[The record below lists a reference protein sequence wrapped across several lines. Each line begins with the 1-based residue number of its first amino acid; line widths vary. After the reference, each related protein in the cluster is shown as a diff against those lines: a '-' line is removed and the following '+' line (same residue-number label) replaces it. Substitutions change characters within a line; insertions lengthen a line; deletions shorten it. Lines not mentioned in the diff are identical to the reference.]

1 MKKKFDKNAFGII
14 GLGRFGTAVAIELA
28 KAKKSVIVLD
38 IDEEKLSAVK
48 DYITHAHI
56 VNGIN
61 KNVLEES
68 GISQCST
75 VIVCIGKDIESN
87 ILATL
92 NVLECNVPRVLAK
105 AMSEDHGRVLEKIG
119 AEVIFPEVDSG
130 ICLAK
135 SLSTLRTLDFLELED
150 EISITE
156 ISLGPAFDGKS
167 IAELNFRAKYKLN
180 IIALT
185 RDEKTDVNIDAH
197 MILKELDDLVV
208 IGHNDDIA
216 NFAKANTV

>member
-1 MKKKFDKNAFGII
+1 
-14 GLGRFGTAVAIELA
+14 AIELA
-28 KAKKSVIVLD
+28 KAKKNVIVLD
-38 IDEEKLSAVK
+38 IEEEKLSAEK

-61 KNVLEES
+61 KEVLEES
-68 GISQCST
+68 GISQCGT

-92 NVLECNVPRVLAK
+92 NVIECKVPRVIAK
-105 AMSEDHGRVLEKIG
+105 AMSDDHGRVLEKIG

-130 ICLAK
+130 IRLAK

-150 EISITE
+150 GISITE
-156 ISLGPAFDGKS
+156 VSLSDAFDGKS
-167 IAELNFRAKYKLN
+167 IGDLNFRSKYNLN
-180 IIALT
+180 IIAIS
-185 RDEKTDVNIDAH
+185 REEKTFVNIDAN

-208 IGHNDDIA
+208 IGNNDDIA
-216 NFAKANTV
+216 NFTKANTK

>member
-38 IDEEKLSAVK
+38 IEEEKLATVK

-68 GISQCST
+68 GISECST

-92 NVLECNVPRVLAK
+92 NVIECNVPRVIAK
-105 AMSEDHGRVLEKIG
+105 AMNDDHGRVLEKIG

-130 ICLAK
+130 IRLAK
-135 SLSTLRTLDFLELED
+135 SLSTLRSLEFLELED

-167 IAELNFRAKYKLN
+167 IAEVNFRAKYKLN

-185 RDEKTDVNIDAH
+185 RDEKTQVNIDAN

-216 NFAKANTV
+216 YFAKANTV

>member
-68 GISQCST
+68 GISACST

-92 NVLECNVPRVLAK
+92 NVIECNVPRVIAK
-105 AMSEDHGRVLEKIG
+105 AMNDDHGRVLEKIG

-130 ICLAK
+130 IRLAK
-135 SLSTLRTLDFLELED
+135 SLSTLRSLDFLELED

-156 ISLGPAFDGKS
+156 ISIGPPFDGKS

-185 RDEKTDVNIDAH
+185 RDEKTEVNIDAH

>member
-1 MKKKFDKNAFGII
+1 MKFKNDKNAFGII
-14 GLGRFGTAVAIELA
+14 GLGRFGTALAIELA
-28 KAKKSVIVLD
+28 KAKKNVIVLD
-38 IDEEKLSAVK
+38 IDEDKLSAVK

-68 GISQCST
+68 GISHCGT

-92 NVLECNVPRVLAK
+92 NVIESKVPRVIAK
-105 AMSEDHGRVLEKIG
+105 AMSDDHGRVLEKIG

-130 ICLAK
+130 VRLAK

-150 EISITE
+150 GISITE
-156 ISLGPAFDGKS
+156 VSLSSAFDGKT
-167 IAELNFRAKYKLN
+167 IGELNFRSKYHLN
-180 IIALT
+180 VIAIS
-185 RDEKTDVNIDAH
+185 REEKTIVNIDANV
-197 MILKELDDLVV
+197 ILKELDDLVV

-216 NFAKANTV
+216 SFTKANIV

>member
-1 MKKKFDKNAFGII
+1 VKKKFDKNAFGII

-38 IDEEKLSAVK
+38 IDEEKLGAVK

-68 GISQCST
+68 GISECST

-105 AMSEDHGRVLEKIG
+105 AMNDDHGRVLEKIG
-119 AEVIFPEVDSG
+119 AEVIYPEVDSG
-130 ICLAK
+130 IRLAK
-135 SLSTLRTLDFLELED
+135 SLSTLRSLDFLELED

-167 IAELNFRAKYKLN
+167 IAEVNFRAKYKLN

-185 RDEKTDVNIDAH
+185 RNEKTEVNIDAN

>member
-1 MKKKFDKNAFGII
+1 MKHKYDKNAFGII
-14 GLGRFGTAVAIELA
+14 GLGRFGTALAIELA
-28 KAKKSVIVLD
+28 KAKKNVIVLD
-38 IDEEKLSAVK
+38 IEEEKLSAVK

-61 KNVLEES
+61 KEILEES
-68 GISQCST
+68 GISQCGT

-92 NVLECNVPRVLAK
+92 NVIECKVPRVIAK
-105 AMSEDHGRVLEKIG
+105 AMSDDHGRVLEKIG
-119 AEVIFPEVDSG
+119 AEIIFPEVDSG
-130 ICLAK
+130 IRLAK

-150 EISITE
+150 GISITE
-156 ISLGPAFDGKS
+156 VSLSDAFDGKS
-167 IAELNFRAKYKLN
+167 IGDLNFRSKYNLN
-180 IIALT
+180 IIAIS
-185 RDEKTDVNIDAH
+185 REEKTLVNIDAN

-216 NFAKANTV
+216 NFTKANTK